1 MPANKYA
8 LLRYR
13 VIDRCLGNQA
23 RLFPSKEDLREA
35 CEEALYGSLGEHIS
49 ASTIEKD
56 LWAMRN
62 ESELGYYA
70 PIAYSKAERGYYYE
84 DSEYSINEISLNDE
98 DLLAI
103 RFAAKTLDQF
113 RDIPIFRQYEN
124 AIDKIVNRIAI
135 SPLSEEGDLPFVQF
149 ETAPSSAEQGI
160 LQRLCAAIS
169 DQHQVLFSYQKFNLE
184 QKNAYTLEP
193 YLLKEYRNRWYLI
206 GFNVQKGSM
215 QTFGLDRMSLL
226 EITKEKYVIQ
236 SNFNADTFFKHSIG
250 ITQLSAEPKKVVLDV
265 SPTQAAYLKTQPIHP
280 SQIIHETGT
289 QWARIELFVLETY
302 ELTSFI
308 LGLGSQARVIEPS
321 SLALRIQ
328 KELRD
333 SLGAYS

>member
-13 VIDRCLGNQA
+13 VIDRCIGNSS
-23 RLFPSKEDLREA
+23 RLFPSKDDLREA

-84 DSEYSINEISLNDE
+84 DDDYSINELSLNDE
-98 DLLAI
+98 DLMAI
-103 RFAAKTLDQF
+103 KFAAKTLDQF

-135 SPLSEEGDLPFVQF
+135 SPLSEEGDLAFVQF

-160 LQRLCAAIS
+160 LQRLCSAVG
-169 DQHQVLFSYQKFNLE
+169 DQHEVSFCYHKFNLN
-184 QKNAYTLEP
+184 QPSSYNLAP

-206 GFNVQKGSM
+206 GFNNEKNTM
-215 QTFGLDRMSLL
+215 QTFGLDRMSKL
-226 EITKEKYVIQ
+226 EVSSKRFVIQ
-236 SNFNADTFFKHSIG
+236 EKFNPDTFFKHSIG
-250 ITQLSAEPKKVVLDV
+250 ITQLSAEPQKVVLDL
-265 SPTQAAYLKTQPIHP
+265 SPMQAAYLKSQPIHP
-280 SQIIHETGT
+280 SQVVISENKQRT
-289 QWARIELFVLETY
+289 RIELFVLETY
-302 ELTSFI
+302 ELKSFI
-308 LGLGSQARVIEPS
+308 LGLGSQAKVVEPP
-321 SLALRIQ
+321 SLARQ
-328 KELRD
+328 VQEELKA
-333 SLGAYS
+333 SLNGYG